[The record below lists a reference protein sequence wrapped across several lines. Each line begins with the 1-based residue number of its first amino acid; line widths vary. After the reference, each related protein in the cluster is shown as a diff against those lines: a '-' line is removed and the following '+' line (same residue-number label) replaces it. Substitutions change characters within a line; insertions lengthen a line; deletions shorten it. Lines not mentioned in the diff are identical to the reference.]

1 LPTQRELANFVFLKI
16 KKYKFEIKKGRLSP
30 PSVKEF

>member
-16 KKYKFEIKKGRLSP
+16 KKYKFENKKREAFAPLG
-30 PSVKEF
+30 